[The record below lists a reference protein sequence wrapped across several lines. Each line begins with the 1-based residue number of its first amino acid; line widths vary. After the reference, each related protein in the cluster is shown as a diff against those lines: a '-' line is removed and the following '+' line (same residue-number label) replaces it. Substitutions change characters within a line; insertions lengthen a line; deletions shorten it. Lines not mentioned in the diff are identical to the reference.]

1 MSPERTSAYRRVTQ
15 TLAELGPSKLWDGEQ
30 DRIRYAADTLIFCSG
45 LPADEAA
52 RNALADAELLVHD
65 LVESERWT
73 QPTADRLLGDLRACG
88 PAEAVVQLEA
98 A

>member
-15 TLAELGPSKLWDGEQ
+15 TLAELGPSKLWESEQ
-30 DRIRYAADTLIFCSG
+30 ERIRYAADSLIFCAG
-45 LPADEAA
+45 LEADESA
-52 RNALADAELLVHD
+52 RNALADADLLFRD

-73 QPTADRLLGDLRACG
+73 QPTADRLSGDLHACG
-88 PAEAVVQLEA
+88 PLPATVHLQA